1 MHYDDGRVG
10 EVESL
15 TGVRK
20 GEVYKL
26 LKRTIGERRHVERV
40 Y

>member
-1 MHYDDGRVG
+1 MHYNDGRVG

-15 TGVRK
+15 AGVRK